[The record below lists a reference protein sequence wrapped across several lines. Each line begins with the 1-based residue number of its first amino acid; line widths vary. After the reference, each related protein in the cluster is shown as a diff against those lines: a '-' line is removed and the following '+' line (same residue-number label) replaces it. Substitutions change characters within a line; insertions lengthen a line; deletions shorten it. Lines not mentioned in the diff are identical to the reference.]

1 MASKINVGPISPLS
15 TALPTI
21 KHTQDASHM
30 VQLLSFP
37 EELLSHICDE
47 TEIDSLIPLA
57 KTCRLFNRIAG
68 RRYLRLKE
76 YDAKCSHLTILGAQ
90 GLPDQR
96 REPVPGNARS
106 FDETLDISSVLDSLV
121 NITFLSCAFSASPQE
136 TVRQMG
142 VLVHVLQAISRDRQ
156 CQQLFSI
163 HLKFT
168 GLSPS
173 WHGDN
178 NSRFRASHLGK
189 AFQDLIG
196 ELRRLR
202 CSGFRIEGVMPPMR
216 NPYYGVALPSD
227 HYLKTFN
234 ISESLVFKPYR
245 HWLIKLL
252 NSSSSINFIGAHCSQ
267 EWTQILPKLRLPS
280 LQHISFYGDR
290 PYLQPRRMLKG
301 KIQNDVQA
309 SDIQLL
315 VDFAIRHPQLRSV
328 SCGEQFIVTSKS
340 PRCEHGQFNI
350 DTLNGTMSQLHYLL
364 SLPNTLRDL
373 RAIEIRRE
381 GRSGISLLDI
391 GVIGFGAQPRLP
403 NLNQRLK
410 DSQIQFWELLA
421 LICNRSS
428 IVQITIPFD
437 LFGFN
442 FTELVSPGHYLRSS
456 ITTRYILSHVRCLI
470 FRQYRVTGATD
481 DFLRWASVVF
491 PHTERLEIQ
500 ILECNLEKEV
510 MFTHSVGRQWPSL
523 HGHHIAINFK
533 EILVPGQ

>member
-1 MASKINVGPISPLS
+1 MASKINVSPISPLS

-21 KHTQDASHM
+21 KHTQDTSHM
-30 VQLLSFP
+30 VQLLTFP

-57 KTCRLFNRIAG
+57 KTWLFNRIAG

-96 REPVPGNARS
+96 REPPVPGNARS
-106 FDETLDISSVLDSLV
+106 FDETLDISSVLNSLV

-156 CQQLFSI
+156 CQPLFSI

-168 GLSPS
+168 GPSPS

-202 CSGFRIEGVMPPMR
+202 CYGFRIEGIMPP
-216 NPYYGVALPSD
+216 
-227 HYLKTFN
+227 
-234 ISESLVFKPYR
+234 
-245 HWLIKLL
+245 
-252 NSSSSINFIGAHCSQ
+252 
-267 EWTQILPKLRLPS
+267 
-280 LQHISFYGDR
+280 HISFYGDC
-290 PYLQPRRMLKG
+290 PYLQRRMLKG

-340 PRCEHGQFNI
+340 PRCANGQFNI

-373 RAIEIRRE
+373 RAIEICRE

-456 ITTRYILSHVRCLI
+456 ITTSSILSHVGKC
-470 FRQYRVTGATD
+470 RVSTYGTFGDPDTGVQFGEGGHVHTFCGEAMAVPS
-481 DFLRWASVVF
+481 WASY
-491 PHTERLEIQ
+491 
-500 ILECNLEKEV
+500 
-510 MFTHSVGRQWPSL
+510 SD
-523 HGHHIAINFK
+523 
-533 EILVPGQ
+533 